1 MGNLLKI
8 GEAGPQ
14 KGKAQ
19 AGRGDIPA
27 TRAAEA
33 LRPRSYFF
41 LLLFFL
47 AVLGLVGSI
56 LVLVPTGPLRADGG
70 TLRIS
75 NAPMGAYRVNV
86 FTDPTPVPP
95 DTIDVS
101 ILATFERGRGV
112 ALGLEILVTGRR
124 LDGVGP
130 EVSKSATRDQ
140 AEDPRYYSAKF
151 ALGSVGDWEIQV
163 SLVGPEGEGS
173 VSFQISVQESGP
185 FGNPV
190 LLLGL
195 AFLPLLLVGW
205 WLRKSSP
212 SSRPEG

>member
-1 MGNLLKI
+1 
-8 GEAGPQ
+8 
-14 KGKAQ
+14 
-19 AGRGDIPA
+19 
-27 TRAAEA
+27 
-33 LRPRSYFF
+33 
-41 LLLFFL
+41 
-47 AVLGLVGSI
+47 
-56 LVLVPTGPLRADGG
+56 
-70 TLRIS
+70 
-75 NAPMGAYRVNV
+75 MGAYRVNV

-112 ALGLEILVTGRR
+112 AQGLEILVTGRR

-130 EVSKSATRDQ
+130 EVSKSATREQ

-151 ALGSVGDWEIQV
+151 ALGSVGEWEIQV

-173 VSFQISVQESGP
+173 VSFQISVQEGGP

-212 SSRPEG
+212 SNHPEG